1 MTKSAALKVNYPVL
15 KVNAII
21 ALGKI
26 NWLLAPFKGNCI
38 FFSYMD
44 IYYNEVETTKAVED
58 INADIIFVGY
68 EDETVTPIV
77 VAPTVIQ
84 TPSTNLF
91 EQRRY
96 WLLKCLSRIIFIL
109 T

>member
-58 INADIIFVGY
+58 INADIIFVGF
-68 EDETVTPIV
+68 E

-84 TPSTNLF
+84 TPPTNLF

>member
-1 MTKSAALKVNYPVL
+1 
-15 KVNAII
+15 
-21 ALGKI
+21 
-26 NWLLAPFKGNCI
+26 
-38 FFSYMD
+38 MD
-44 IYYNEVETTKAVED
+44 IYYNEVETRKAVED

-96 WLLKCLSRIIFIL
+96 
-109 T
+109 